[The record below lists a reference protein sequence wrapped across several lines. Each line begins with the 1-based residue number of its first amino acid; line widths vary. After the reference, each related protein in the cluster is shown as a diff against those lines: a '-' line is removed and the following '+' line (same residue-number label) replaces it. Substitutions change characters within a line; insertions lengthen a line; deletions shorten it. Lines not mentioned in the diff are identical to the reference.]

1 MTAKTDV
8 VRSPRQL
15 PPAIERFLSIAVL
28 EGDDAGT
35 VRSKRLLTGALAVS
49 VFTSALSAYT
59 QAGFSAPLASLAIAL
74 TALVAIASLVAMWR
88 RPSTY
93 PAVMHYV
100 TATSLAI
107 SAAVTV
113 MYGGI
118 IESGAA
124 PVWGVITILGALVI
138 FADRRATFWLAMF
151 VLSTLASV
159 WVADRVDPI
168 YRLDDPSSL
177 VVFNLLVVM
186 VFVYAALY
194 FYVRISANL
203 QRQSD
208 ALLRNILPDEIA
220 ARLKASNQMIAD
232 DFASASIL
240 FADVAGFTPMSAE
253 MSSAELIGLLDEVF
267 TIFDELVEARGLE
280 KIKTIGDAYM
290 VAAGVPV
297 ARDDH
302 ALAICD
308 LALAMQEAVGERPFR
323 GRHLRFR
330 IGISSGPVT
339 AGIIGRSKFSYDLW
353 GDTVNTASR
362 MESSGDPERIQLT
375 EDTHSLVKDD
385 YVCEPKGTVD
395 VKGKGPMTVWYLMG
409 KKSQPMKISAREIEG

>member
-1 MTAKTDV
+1 MAAETDV

-15 PPAIERFLSIAVL
+15 PPAVERFLSIAVL
-28 EGDDAGT
+28 DGDDAGT

-49 VFTSALSAYT
+49 GLTSALSAYA

-74 TALVAIASLVAMWR
+74 TAVVSIASLVAMWR
-88 RPSTY
+88 RPRTY

-100 TATSLAI
+100 TATSLAV
-107 SAAVTV
+107 SGAVTI

-138 FADRRATFWLAMF
+138 FADRRATFWMVTF
-151 VLSTLASV
+151 VLTTLASV

-168 YRLDDPSSL
+168 YRLDDPASL

-220 ARLKASNQMIAD
+220 ARLKASSQMIAD
-232 DFASASIL
+232 DFESASIL
-240 FADVAGFTPMSAE
+240 FADVAGFTPMSSE

-267 TIFDELVEARGLE
+267 TIFDELVQARGLE

-290 VAAGVPV
+290 AAAGVPV

-308 LALAMQEAVGERPFR
+308 LALAMQETVA
-323 GRHLRFR
+323 GRSFMGRRLRFR

-362 MESSGDPERIQLT
+362 MESSGDPERIQMT
-375 EDTHSLVKDD
+375 EDTHSLVQDD

-395 VKGKGPMTVWYLMG
+395 VKGKGPMVVWYLVG
-409 KKSQPMKISAREIEG
+409 RRRLKVPPRSP